1 VKVVFHEDIY
11 QFYTGDP
18 AAASGRIEAIVET
31 IEPHIEFVPAEPTL
45 RQDIAAVHTE
55 DYEEIGCRARSAA
68 DRHGGGCFAILEGG
82 YNHEVRGEN
91 VLALIQSMAG
101 R

>member
-1 VKVVFHEDIY
+1 MKVVFHEDFY

-31 IEPHIEFVPAEPTL
+31 VEPHIEFVPAEPAL

-55 DYEEIGCRARSAA
+55 MHTMLKFTAEATTCKRWKRP
-68 DRHGGGCFAILEGG
+68 
-82 YNHEVRGEN
+82 
-91 VLALIQSMAG
+91 
-101 R
+101 